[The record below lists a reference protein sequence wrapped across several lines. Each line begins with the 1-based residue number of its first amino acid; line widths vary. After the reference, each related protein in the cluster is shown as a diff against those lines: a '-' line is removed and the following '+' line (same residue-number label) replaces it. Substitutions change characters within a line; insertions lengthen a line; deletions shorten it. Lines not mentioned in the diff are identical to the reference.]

1 MNRTVF
7 TAIGIFVL
15 LCSTLH
21 GQAPQLI
28 NYQGRVVVGTTN
40 FNGTGRF
47 KFALVNATNSSSTA
61 TAAADVISAGV
72 IEHIKI
78 TTPGNGYTSP
88 PTVTINDTG
97 GGSGAT
103 ATATVM
109 FGRINKINISNGG
122 SNYTG
127 TTTVTIGPPPS
138 NTNFT
143 YWSNDGTSVNGSEPT
158 NYVSIGVT
166 NGLYSVLLGDTSL
179 ANMTAVSN
187 FVAAYASADMRLRV
201 WFDDGVHG
209 SQLLSPDQ
217 RIGSV
222 VYAFGASILGDPST
236 ATDISTSGNQLNL
249 EASGIIKL
257 NTGGNMTG
265 VNVTTSFSPSTG
277 NHVLNIDSDLTTPG
291 EVIAD
296 YIISAGAEFSAGI
309 SGTSAGFS
317 GDVNAHAFNAT
328 SDRNAKEHFGSINA
342 REVLA
347 QLVRMP
353 IQTWNFKEGDSGVP
367 HIGPMAQDFHAAFQV
382 GPDDKHISTVD
393 ADGVAFAAIQGLNEI
408 VQEQNAEL
416 AAKAKEIDALKNRLD
431 EVEKILKPTPT
442 K

>member
-1 MNRTVF
+1 MRPSRSISLSRKPDFIPRSTITVAAVYDRRQTRSEADYFLVSRTNDFILRGTDVCGLLSFARLAGVVAGNFVILSHRQIHGRLFMNRTVF

-187 FVAAYASADMRLRV
+187 FVAAYASADVRLRV

-309 SGTSAGFS
+309 SGT
-317 GDVNAHAFNAT
+317 
-328 SDRNAKEHFGSINA
+328 
-342 REVLA
+342 
-347 QLVRMP
+347 
-353 IQTWNFKEGDSGVP
+353 
-367 HIGPMAQDFHAAFQV
+367 
-382 GPDDKHISTVD
+382 
-393 ADGVAFAAIQGLNEI
+393 
-408 VQEQNAEL
+408 
-416 AAKAKEIDALKNRLD
+416 
-431 EVEKILKPTPT
+431 
-442 K
+442 